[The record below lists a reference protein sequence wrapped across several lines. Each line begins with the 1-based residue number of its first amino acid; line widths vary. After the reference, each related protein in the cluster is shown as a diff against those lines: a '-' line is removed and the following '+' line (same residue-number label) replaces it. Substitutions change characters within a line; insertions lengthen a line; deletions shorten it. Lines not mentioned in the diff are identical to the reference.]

1 MQAGGTEARIC
12 AARAA
17 GLVPAV
23 APGGQCA
30 AAPRRGAAFGYN
42 HLASDR
48 HGATVLRDTAC
59 VMRSGAATPSTQLL

>member
-1 MQAGGTEARIC
+1 METGGTEPRIR

-17 GLVPAV
+17 GLVPAS

-30 AAPRRGAAFGYN
+30 VAQGRGAAFGYN

-48 HGATVLRDTAC
+48 HGPTVLRDTAR
-59 VMRSGAATPSTQLL
+59 VLRSGAATPSTQLP

>member
-1 MQAGGTEARIC
+1 MGVGGTEPRIC

-17 GLVPAV
+17 GLVPAF

-30 AAPRRGAAFGYN
+30 VASRHGAAFGYN

-48 HGATVLRDTAC
+48 HGPAVLRDTAR
-59 VMRSGAATPSTQLL
+59 VMRSGAATPSMQLL